1 MTFKDVSASPIAEV
15 LTITAPVGVRSSNSA
30 WGRRVHVLQRDLF
43 SSGLSSVAG
52 KTIASSQFRPDS
64 GETSN
69 PSPQLYRHDGTRPK
83 APHQLHC
90 LAVVYFCW
98 SCYLNERIPS
108 SRLEDGDELCEP
120 PVIRVTRRT
129 ITVGLDPFRML
140 RHEIAMQLFLQI
152 SIRSNLTPARPQ
164 LSQASLCRP
173 CVHDRTLGFGARS
186 DYSAFE
192 RFPGAP
198 SVGLQALSFG

>member
-1 MTFKDVSASPIAEV
+1 MGSPCPRLTRRPFSGYHSSLTVEMIA
-15 LTITAPVGVRSSNSA
+15 ND
-30 WGRRVHVLQRDLF
+30 QY
-43 SSGLSSVAG
+43 
-52 KTIASSQFRPDS
+52 RPDF

-69 PSPQLYRHDGTRPK
+69 PSRQLYRHDGTLPK

-120 PVIRVTRRT
+120 PVIRVARWT

-173 CVHDRTLGFGARS
+173 CVHDGTLGFGVRS
-186 DYSAFE
+186 D
-192 RFPGAP
+192 
-198 SVGLQALSFG
+198 

>member
-1 MTFKDVSASPIAEV
+1 MTFKDLNASPIADV
-15 LTITAPVGVRSSNSA
+15 LTITARVAVRSSNSE
-30 WGRRVHVLQRDLF
+30 WGRRVRVSRRDLF
-43 SSGLSSVAG
+43 SGYHSSLAVEM
-52 KTIASSQFRPDS
+52 IANDQFQPDF

-69 PSPQLYRHDGTRPK
+69 PSPQPYHRGGTRPK

-90 LAVVYFCW
+90 SAADFCR
-98 SCYLNERIPS
+98 SCHLSERTPS

-120 PVIRVTRRT
+120 PVIRVARRT

-152 SIRSNLTPARPQ
+152 GIRSNLTPARPQ

-173 CVHDRTLGFGARS
+173 CVHDGTLGFGARS